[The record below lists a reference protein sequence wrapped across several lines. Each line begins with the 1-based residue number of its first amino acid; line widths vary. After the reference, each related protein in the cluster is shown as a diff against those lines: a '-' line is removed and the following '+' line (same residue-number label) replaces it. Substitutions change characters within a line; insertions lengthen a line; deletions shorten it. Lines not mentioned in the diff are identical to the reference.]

1 MRIVVASALLSLLAV
16 ATPARADAPA
26 PLLRLTPPEGRF
38 FDDPVA
44 VSPDGTLVAEVVTD
58 AATHASLQ
66 VSAVAGGAPLVLDGL
81 PVAVTSLTFLGPK
94 RVLVVSR
101 REGGDQLMGQVID
114 VVDKT
119 RLAPGKTRLGPA
131 DAIEVTD
138 HKGKL
143 LVTTYSRVE
152 KKSVEHHLQF
162 FAADTMRSVA
172 RRDLVETSEGLI
184 RGRAGELRPLWWSRG
199 HTHLAGQ
206 KLGEYDK
213 ARDVRRPSRFVELD
227 VVDNQVLDEHEIE
240 DVLAFTKVSLARK
253 SGPPV
258 GAYARL
264 SDDHKEIL
272 LLEGLDEHALP
283 LAREINLYEPA
294 SLRSQILDDKTLLV
308 GLQVD
313 PHNVVAVGRRGEDPD
328 DFDLY
333 SIDRASMHGKSAPSA
348 RRVLTLPGQGRP
360 VGFTAAAGRLAILRK
375 DKGYD
380 RGGVAIEIYALP

>member
-1 MRIVVASALLSLLAV
+1 MRTVAASVLLTLLA
-16 ATPARADAPA
+16 AAAPARADAPA
-26 PLLRLTPPEGRF
+26 PLIRVTPPDGRF
-38 FDDPVA
+38 FDDPIA
-44 VSPDGTLVAEVVTD
+44 VSADGAFLAAVATD
-58 AATHASLQ
+58 AATHATLQ
-66 VSAVAGGAPLVLDGL
+66 VWPTSGGAPLTLDGL
-81 PVAVTSLTFLGPK
+81 PVAVTTLAFLGPK
-94 RVLVVSR
+94 RVLVVSKKD
-101 REGGDQLMGQVID
+101 GGDQLVAQV
-114 VVDKT
+114 VEV
-119 RLAPGKTRLGPA
+119 GKTRLTLGKEKLGPA
-131 DAIEVTD
+131 DNIEVTD

-143 LVTTYSRVE
+143 LVSTYSRVE
-152 KKSVEHHLQF
+152 KKTVAHHLQF
-162 FAADTMRSVA
+162 FAADSLRSVA

-199 HTHLAGQ
+199 HTRLAGQ

-213 ARDVRRPSRFVELD
+213 ARDVRRPSRFVQLD

-253 SGPPV
+253 SGPPED
-258 GAYARL
+258 AYARL

-272 LLEGLDEHALP
+272 VLEGLDEHALP
-283 LAREINLYEPA
+283 LAREINLYDPG

-313 PHNVVAVGRRGEDPD
+313 PHNIVATGHRSEDPD

-333 SIDRASMHGKSAPSA
+333 SVDRASMRGKAPPTS

-360 VGFTAAAGRLAILRK
+360 VGFTAAGGRVAILRK

-380 RGGVAIEIYALP
+380 RGGVAIELYALP